1 MTKRLKRGPTRLQGE
16 GDVINFIMQ
25 RDETPLAV
33 SGVDT
38 GRLATVCIPGGTGT
52 NCTFDKIIRRNS

>member
-1 MTKRLKRGPTRLQGE
+1 M
-16 GDVINFIMQ
+16 INFIMQ

-52 NCTFDKIIRRNS
+52 NCTFDNIYKEEFLE

>member
-1 MTKRLKRGPTRLQGE
+1 M
-16 GDVINFIMQ
+16 INCVLQ
-25 RDETPLAV
+25 RDETSHAV

-52 NCTFDKIIRRNS
+52 NCTFDKIYKEEFLQ